1 MPSIREQ
8 SKWRRGLTYVDS
20 ISNQPLIPITP
31 LGRPQQVLAGEDAV
45 VSTPVT
51 DWSDLLKKYDVP
63 GPRYTSY
70 PTILHWSDNPTVT
83 EWLESVA
90 QSLDVAERDST
101 GAAIYIHVPFCRS
114 LCTYCGCN
122 SRITQ
127 NKHVGGRYVK
137 TILQEWKL
145 YCDALQ
151 RERSIP
157 LTELH
162 LGGGTPTF
170 LSAEELRE
178 MIGGILADVIKTPD
192 AEFSI
197 ESDPRVTTFD
207 QLSVLFELGFR
218 RLSLGIQD
226 FDLRVQRAVNRVQ
239 TEEQVRE
246 TTDAARS
253 LGFTSINYDLIYGLP
268 FQTQASIRQT
278 VDAVSR
284 LRPERIAF
292 YAYAH
297 VPWVKPGQRHF
308 TEADLPSGD
317 EKRAL
322 YEFGRE
328 ILLEAGYL
336 EIGMDHFALPHDSLW
351 QATEAKTLHRNF
363 MGYTSRYVAPL
374 IGLGVSSISDSG
386 TAFVQ
391 NEKDLEIYNDRV
403 ERGEIPIFRG
413 HKLSA
418 QDRILRRHILNL
430 MTRFETEWSDSALH
444 VPFLDSIS
452 KRLREPLLDGLVVT
466 GDRWCN
472 VTEKGRAFLRNICM
486 AFDSHLRADAPGKQL
501 FSRTI

>member
-1 MPSIREQ
+1 MDNLATQ
-8 SKWRRGLTYVDS
+8 SPIT
-20 ISNQPLIPITP
+20 ITP
-31 LGRPQQVLAGEDAV
+31 LQPRGCDAAVAPAVEAGGWQ
-45 VSTPVT
+45 S
-51 DWSDLLKKYDVP
+51 LLKKYDVP

-70 PTILHWSDNPTVT
+70 PTILHWSDVPTT
-83 EWLESVA
+83 AEWL
-90 QSLDVAERDST
+90 QSISENLDAAEAEGT
-101 GAAIYIHVPFCRS
+101 GAAIYVHVPFCRS

-127 NKHVGGRYVK
+127 NTTVGQKYVK
-137 TILQEWKL
+137 TVLKEWELYRKALPRQKL
-145 YCDALQ
+145 
-151 RERSIP
+151 IP

-162 LGGGTPTF
+162 FGGGTPTF
-170 LSAEELRE
+170 LSADELRE
-178 MIGGILADVIKTPD
+178 LISGILAQVLKTSD

-197 ESDPRVTTFD
+197 ESDPRVTSYD
-207 QLSVLFELGFR
+207 QLAVLAELGFR

-226 FDLRVQRAVNRVQ
+226 FDPRVQRAVNRIQ
-239 TEEQVRE
+239 TEDQVRQ
-246 TTDAARS
+246 TTEEARA

-268 FQTQASIRQT
+268 FQTQKSIRET
-278 VDAVSR
+278 VAVVRR

-322 YEFGRE
+322 YDFGRE
-328 ILLEAGYL
+328 ILLDAGYR

-351 QATEAKTLHRNF
+351 SATENKTLHRSF

-391 NEKDLEIYNDRV
+391 NEKVLETYNERV

-413 HKLSA
+413 HKLSQ
-418 QDRILRRHILNL
+418 QDQILRRHILNL
-430 MTRFETEWSDSALH
+430 MTRFETDWSQASAY
-444 VPFLDSIS
+444 VPFLDSVS
-452 KRLREPLLDGLVVT
+452 KRLFEPESDGLVVLEKT
-466 GDRWCN
+466 RCE

-486 AFDSHLRADAPGKQL
+486 AFDSHLRAESPGTQL